1 MITILDGGM
10 GQELIDRSTAEPTP
24 LWATK
29 VLLDEPEL
37 VRAVHD
43 DFFAAGAMV
52 ATTNSYAIHH
62 DRLIPAGLDDLFEPL
77 HRAACEIAC
86 ASRDASG
93 GGRVAG
99 AIGPLFG
106 SYQTGP
112 LPHDA
117 LERFAEVCRIQ
128 APYVDHFLIETV
140 SAIDHVRATLAG
152 ASRHGKPVWL
162 SVSVDDHDGTVLRSG
177 EPLESVMDYVDA
189 ADALLVN
196 CATPEA
202 ITVAVNVIK
211 DCDKPFGAYANGFTE
226 IKQSFVQ
233 MGTTVKELSARTD
246 LTPDAYATF
255 AEDWARMG
263 ATIIGGCCEVGPA
276 HIAEIVRRLT

>member
-1 MITILDGGM
+1 M
-10 GQELIDRSTAEPTP
+10 GQELIARSAAQPTP
-24 LWATK
+24 LWATR

-62 DRLIPAGLDDLFEPL
+62 GRLIPAGLDNQFEPL

-86 ASRDASG
+86 ASRDAAG

-99 AIGPLFG
+99 AIGPLIG

-112 LPHDA
+112 LPKDA
-117 LERFAEVCRIQ
+117 VERFAEVCRIQ
-128 APYVDHFLIETV
+128 AAYVDHFLIETV
-140 SAIDHVRATLAG
+140 SALDHVRATLEG
-152 ASRHGKPVWL
+152 ASGHGKPVWL
-162 SVSVDDHDGTVLRSG
+162 SVSVDDYDGTKLRSE
-177 EPLESVMDYVDA
+177 EPLEGVMDYIDR

-202 ITVAVNVIK
+202 VTVTVNVIK
-211 DCDKPFGAYANGFTE
+211 GCDKPFGAYANGFTE
-226 IKQSFVQ
+226 ITQSFVQ
-233 MGTTVKELSARTD
+233 VGATVRELSARTD
-246 LTPDAYATF
+246 LTPDTYAVF
-255 AEDWARMG
+255 AEEWANMG